1 MLMVVRFY
9 VVNSLRKSHLESNFL
24 AEIHPKVVHF
34 PIALLTV
41 YSFLEVF
48 GIIFKNTFITKS
60 ALLIFC
66 LGLATA
72 FFAVLTGNEASM
84 AIFGLNEE
92 SSTLLNTHQQYA
104 TYLLWSS
111 VLICA
116 IRIFLTVKKKFEQP
130 LKYVFILTSLLILYL
145 VYQTGVHGGDLD
157 DKIDSG
163 IEYLNNAD

>member
-1 MLMVVRFY
+1 
-9 VVNSLRKSHLESNFL
+9 LESNFL

-41 YSFLEVF
+41 YSLLEIF
-48 GIIFKNTFITKS
+48 GIILKNTFITKS

-66 LGLATA
+66 LGLGTA
-72 FFAVLTGNEASM
+72 FFAVLTGNEAS
-84 AIFGLNEE
+84 AAVFRWDVE
-92 SSTLLNTHQQYA
+92 SSILLNTHQQYA

-116 IRIFLTVKKKFEQP
+116 FRIFLTVKKKFERP
-130 LKYVFILTSLLILYL
+130 LKYIFILTSLLILYL

-157 DKIDSG
+157 DKIDSDV
-163 IEYLNNAD
+163 EFLNNTD

>member
-1 MLMVVRFY
+1 
-9 VVNSLRKSHLESNFL
+9 LESNFL

-41 YSFLEVF
+41 YSLLEIF
-48 GIIFKNTFITKS
+48 GIIFKNAFITKS

-66 LGLATA
+66 LGLGTA
-72 FFAVLTGNEASM
+72 FFAVLTGNEASES
-84 AIFGLNEE
+84 IFGLNVE

-116 IRIFLTVKKKFEQP
+116 FRIFLTVKKKFERP
-130 LKYVFILTSLLILYL
+130 LKYIFIFTSLLILYL
-145 VYQTGVHGGDLD
+145 VYQTGVHGGELD

-163 IEYLNNAD
+163 IEFLNNTD